1 MKCEVLRH
9 FRIATDAMGVAS
21 KELNPGE
28 THDVPDAML
37 AGLQAEG
44 YVRPIAGLAKSDR
57 PKKSKSA
64 EPESA
69 E

>member
-37 AGLQAEG
+37 AGLQAEEVEVCRTRIG
-44 YVRPIAGLAKSDR
+44 RVSRPACRRQSGLQR
-57 PKKSKSA
+57 R
-64 EPESA
+64 
-69 E
+69 